1 MVKFNIENLKGELKI
16 LKNASIVNGTVVSGN
31 GETKKFSQLK
41 EGKNKIKYGRKI
53 VELIKSGKS
62 LSYKCEDEYFYKN
75 VEDNTDINA
84 KFIDESEI
92 PVEKKKIAK
101 KSRTISKED
110 DEDLEDEVEIK
121 TSKKEETEQKVEI
134 KQDVYK
140 IKENIITKNSD
151 FYVDVSKS
159 NLLFLKDIKEIQ
171 MDPNTTAICLKA
183 FSGGSYDLGVL
194 VSKIKTTKGCVITKY

>member
-1 MVKFNIENLKGELKI
+1 M
-16 LKNASIVNGTVVSGN
+16 
-31 GETKKFSQLK
+31 
-41 EGKNKIKYGRKI
+41 
-53 VELIKSGKS
+53 
-62 LSYKCEDEYFYKN
+62 
-75 VEDNTDINA
+75 
-84 KFIDESEI
+84 
-92 PVEKKKIAK
+92 
-101 KSRTISKED
+101 
-110 DEDLEDEVEIK
+110 EDEVEIK